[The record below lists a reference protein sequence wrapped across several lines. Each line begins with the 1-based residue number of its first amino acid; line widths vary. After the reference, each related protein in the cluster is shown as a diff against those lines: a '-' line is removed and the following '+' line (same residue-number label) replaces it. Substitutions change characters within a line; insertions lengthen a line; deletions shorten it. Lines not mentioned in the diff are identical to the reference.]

1 MFPMINLGWIPGY
14 LQNTGKM
21 LNDHYKSKAS
31 TYVSG
36 DTITYGKKVMALM
49 DSDPMASILYSDLHS
64 VSKIMADCEYKGK
77 TPEYCYQQIRK
88 SYGL

>member
-1 MFPMINLGWIPGY
+1 MINLGWIPGY
-14 LQNTGKM
+14 LQTCGRM
-21 LNDHYKSKAS
+21 LQNSYKSNVS
-31 TYVSG
+31 TCISG
-36 DTITYGKKVMALM
+36 DTIIYGKKVMALM

-64 VSKIMADCEYKGK
+64 VSRIMAECEFEGK